1 MIVPRVRRLPRS
13 TNDNIFDATFGFGGL
28 PDIAD
33 YPLRLPAGHQ
43 SEIGRHFP
51 ETTSRDCICSC
62 LLIRNGIA
70 VSMEHIGKANRG

>member
-13 TNDNIFDATFGFGGL
+13 TNDNFFDATFGFGGL

-43 SEIGRHFP
+43 SEIGRHFRKQRI
-51 ETTSRDCICSC
+51 ETVFAPAS
-62 LLIRNGIA
+62 
-70 VSMEHIGKANRG
+70 